1 MIHDDFP
8 ALFAYNRWADDR
20 MFEVLRTL
28 SPENYAREPAP
39 GWSSVRATVLHM
51 GGVLQG
57 WAFRLGST
65 KVPPMTAL
73 PTEVDTPTVADAQRC
88 FQVGYDAWDEI
99 LARLTPE
106 KLGSI
111 WSYQK
116 LNGET
121 VRVPYW
127 SVFRHVVNHATYH
140 RGQVAAKLKRVGV
153 DPPATDLIFWAV
165 AMTPQGD
172 EG

>member
-8 ALFAYNRWADDR
+8 TLFAYNRWADDR
-20 MFEVLRTL
+20 LFEVLRTL
-28 SPENYAREPAP
+28 SQENYTREPAP
-39 GWSSVRATVLHM
+39 GWTSIRATVSHM
-51 GGVLQG
+51 GGAFQMWV
-57 WAFRLGST
+57 FRLGST
-65 KVPPMTAL
+65 KVKPMTAL
-73 PTEVDTPTVADAQRC
+73 PTEADMPTVADAERW
-88 FQVGYDAWDEI
+88 FQTGYDAWDEI
-99 LARLTPE
+99 VAGLTAE
-106 KLGSI
+106 KLASV
-111 WSYQK
+111 WSYRK
-116 LNGET
+116 LNGDP